1 MAAQPTTNNNK
12 TSPPNNNPTLAQANQ
27 LNPPAASNP
36 GTTTTAPTTP
46 VPPQFNLTEC
56 SKYLFSQK
64 PELYKPPVPSG
75 GWAAVKCKTISS
87 FSSVCL
93 LKTLYQI
100 QQLIYFQLSDGLF
113 LI

>member
-56 SKYLFSQK
+56 SKYLFS
-64 PELYKPPVPSG
+64 LV
-75 GWAAVKCKTISS
+75 
-87 FSSVCL
+87 L
-93 LKTLYQI
+93 HNMI
-100 QQLIYFQLSDGLF
+100 QFLNGQSWFLDDGTSAFFGKLQMIR
-113 LI
+113 LTGHRGYRLEKRGL

>member
-56 SKYLFSQK
+56 SKYLFSRNTAEMEALSSREV
-64 PELYKPPVPSG
+64 PPSG
-75 GWAAVKCKTISS
+75 TVLNLSIH
-87 FSSVCL
+87 L
-93 LKTLYQI
+93 LQGNERI
-100 QQLIYFQLSDGLF
+100 HSLILETGTV
-113 LI
+113 